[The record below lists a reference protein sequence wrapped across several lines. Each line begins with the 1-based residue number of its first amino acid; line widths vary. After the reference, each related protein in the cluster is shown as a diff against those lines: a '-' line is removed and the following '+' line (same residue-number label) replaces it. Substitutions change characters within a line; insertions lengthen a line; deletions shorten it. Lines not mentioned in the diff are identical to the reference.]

1 MIFSYIYKSMIYRHL
16 LADAELAKDVAQN
29 FIGGYL
35 PGNFPEVEH
44 ALTDIL

>member
-1 MIFSYIYKSMIYRHL
+1 MIFSHIYKSMIYSDL
-16 LADAELAKDVAQN
+16 LAYTELAKDVPQN

>member
-1 MIFSYIYKSMIYRHL
+1 MMLIIRYLFT
-16 LADAELAKDVAQN
+16 DTELAKDVSQN